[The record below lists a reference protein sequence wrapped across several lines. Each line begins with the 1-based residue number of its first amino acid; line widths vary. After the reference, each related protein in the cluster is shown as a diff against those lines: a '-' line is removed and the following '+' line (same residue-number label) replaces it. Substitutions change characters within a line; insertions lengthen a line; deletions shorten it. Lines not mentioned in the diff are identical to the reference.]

1 MMMMMGRDTSARGAT
16 EAMDSSRPEEPKSC
30 RRTTSSVIPSVVRLT
45 EACVEL
51 RRSEEAVA
59 LPVQT
64 LKHFL
69 QLLGGQRQLL
79 L

>member
-1 MMMMMGRDTSARGAT
+1 MMGRDTTVHGAT
-16 EAMDSSRPEEPKSC
+16 EAMGSSRPEEPKSG
-30 RRTTSSVIPSVVRLT
+30 RRTTLSAVPSVLRLT